1 MTSAKSDQSSS
12 ERFSVTFVPPAAQAV
27 RELMEVTGLNKAD
40 VINRAVQIY
49 AFLED
54 RKRKGSDLLLRS
66 PDGETER
73 VHIV

>member
-1 MTSAKSDQSSS
+1 MASAMDEQPAS

-27 RELMEVTGLNKAD
+27 RELVEATGLNKAD

-54 RKRKGSDLLLRS
+54 HRRKGNDLLLRS